1 MIQRKQSVYL
11 FFSGIISS
19 IFALNAAKMYDLV
32 VDWLSNPANGDSLAT
47 LAFFFSAFLSF
58 VTILLFKNRKLQ
70 LKLGWLNIVLN
81 FLILGFLLYYLLILP
96 GESFSEKGIWIFAPI
111 IPIALIYMANRLIRK
126 DENLVKSI
134 DRFR

>member
-1 MIQRKQSVYL
+1 MIQRKQSVFL

-32 VDWLSNPANGDSLAT
+32 VYWLSNPANGDSLAT

>member
-1 MIQRKQSVYL
+1 MIQRKQSVFL